1 MSKSL
6 NKFGDTSFRMK
17 NQIGFYYQILT
28 YIFENENQSKEEI
41 YNHVV
46 QLGIINYTEIKLK
59 KSRPGFL
66 IKQLKFFELIEIKND
81 NKVSCTLLGKEFIE
95 QTLKYKKIFEQK
107 NIDIIAVFFC
117 FIMIKNGPLSNIFY
131 NFLKFL
137 FTNNTNE
144 ITDEI
149 LYSFIYIDE
158 QSENFSIQEITSK
171 NISNEEF
178 EKILLNGNMQYTLH
192 FRKPLSIDKS
202 LPLLIN
208 SKENYKEVLNNNK
221 KLLDAMK
228 LIYKNY
234 KNINKNIRVSDSDL
248 YNYVETRGGINLIND
263 ACLKIKN
270 GTIKKDY
277 HDINKRW
284 FFGIKLF
291 MKIDSKIIL
300 NNNYIDIYKFILEN
314 KQNINFEKIIQ
325 YILKID
331 DKDSC
336 SQYPYQLSEVID
348 MLKMIENDG
357 WVHLKKK
364 YMLENIANPTIYEY
378 LVNLAFSLSY
388 NNDIKEFKKWSNT
401 LLDDE
406 NKPISHAPGRN
417 PDGIIIEE
425 GGYCGIIE
433 STTLIGV
440 EEIIKNEK
448 YSTQRHAVKTYNEI
462 IKEISSNQKDP
473 LIVFVL
479 NKKYNESIIFNF
491 LSSNNAQYFDN
502 QNIVIKTIV
511 VCCEDI
517 IKLLENN
524 KLNILIKSLYE
535 KIPFECKPNE
545 YFNSYINLLSTIK

>member
-6 NKFGDTSFRMK
+6 NKFGDTSFRVK

-28 YIFENENQSKEEI
+28 YIYENENQSKEQI
-41 YNHVV
+41 YDHVV
-46 QLGIINYTEIKLK
+46 ELGIINYTEIKLK

-81 NKVSCTLLGKEFIE
+81 NKISCTLLGKEFIE
-95 QTLKYKKIFEQK
+95 QTLKYKKKFEQK

-117 FIMIKNGPLSNIFY
+117 FIMMKNGPLSNIFY

-144 ITDEI
+144 IIDEI

-158 QSENFSIQEITSK
+158 QSESFSVQEIASK

-178 EKILLNGNMQYTLH
+178 EKILLNGNMQSALH

-221 KLLDAMK
+221 KLLNQMK

-248 YNYVETRGGINLIND
+248 YNYIETRGGINLIND

-291 MKIDSKIIL
+291 IKVDSKIIL
-300 NNNYIDIYKFILEN
+300 NNNYINIYKFILEN
-314 KQNINFEKIIQ
+314 KENMNFEKIIQ
-325 YILKID
+325 YIQKID
-331 DKDSC
+331 DKDSY
-336 SQYPYQLSEVID
+336 SQYPYQLSEVIN
-348 MLKMIENDG
+348 MLKKVKNDE
-357 WVHLKKK
+357 WISLKKT
-364 YMLENIANPTIYEY
+364 YELENIANHTIYEY
-378 LVNLAFSLSY
+378 LINLAFSLSY

-406 NKPISHAPGRN
+406 NKPISHAPGRI
-417 PDGIIIEE
+417 PDGNIIEK
-425 GGYCGIIE
+425 GGYYGIIE
-433 STTLIGV
+433 STILTGV
-440 EEIIKNEK
+440 EEILKNEK
-448 YSTQRHAVKTYNEI
+448 YSTQRHALKTFDNI
-462 IKEISSNQKDP
+462 KKEILINQKDP
-473 LIVFVL
+473 LVIFVL
-479 NKKYNESIIFNF
+479 NEKYNESIIYHFI
-491 LSSNNAQYFDN
+491 SSDKSQYYDN

-511 VCCEDI
+511 LCCEDI

-535 KIPFECKPNE
+535 KIPFKCDSNE
-545 YFNSYINLLSTIK
+545 YFNSYMDLLSTII